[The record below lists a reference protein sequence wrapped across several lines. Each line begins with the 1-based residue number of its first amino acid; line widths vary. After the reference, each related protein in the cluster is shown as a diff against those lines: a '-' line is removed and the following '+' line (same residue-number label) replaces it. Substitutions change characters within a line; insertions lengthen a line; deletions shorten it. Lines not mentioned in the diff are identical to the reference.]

1 MVQKYGADSDEEKI
15 SEIVKYSI
23 LINSKVATKTVS
35 ICFLNRLI
43 KIDCLPFILFDVW
56 FDI

>member
-1 MVQKYGADSDEEKI
+1 MLYSVFQLMVQKYGADSDEEKI

-35 ICFLNRLI
+35 ICFL
-43 KIDCLPFILFDVW
+43 ID
-56 FDI
+56 